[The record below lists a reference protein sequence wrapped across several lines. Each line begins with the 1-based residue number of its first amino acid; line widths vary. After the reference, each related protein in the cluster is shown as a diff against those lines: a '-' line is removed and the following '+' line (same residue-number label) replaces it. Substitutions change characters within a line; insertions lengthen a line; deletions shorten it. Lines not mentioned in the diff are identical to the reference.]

1 MKFRR
6 VGLCVFLFALP
17 VFAGEAERK
26 KLAEE
31 ALVLMKFDRNI
42 EQSFAA
48 ARQMQMA
55 QVKTM
60 TLSDFDAVAAKEVRE
75 KTMDFM
81 QEQLSWKN
89 LKDEFIAAYADIFS
103 EEELKGL
110 VEFYKSPV
118 GKAYVEKVPQM
129 MQKSAEITQRHMI
142 EVGPKVQAIVREEA
156 EKQKATLPLQI
167 KSETRNPKTENKSPR
182 R

>member
-1 MKFRR
+1 MKIRL
-6 VGLCVFLFALP
+6 VGLCVLLLAMP
-17 VFAGEAERK
+17 AFAGEAERK

-31 ALVLMKFDRNI
+31 LLGLIKFERNI

-60 TLSDFDAVAAKEVRE
+60 TLSDFDAAAARAVRE
-75 KTMDFM
+75 KTMDFL

-89 LKDEFIAAYADIFS
+89 LRDEFIAAYAEIFT

-110 VEFYKSPV
+110 VNFYKTPV
-118 GKAYVEKVPQM
+118 GQAYVAKVPEM
-129 MQKSAEITQRHMI
+129 MQRSAEITQRHMLEI
-142 EVGPKVQAIVREEA
+142 APKIQQIVKDAA
-156 EKQKATLPLQI
+156 EQQKAALPVKI
-167 KSETRNPKTENKSPR
+167 DERGANAGANVKGK
-182 R
+182 